1 MILSGKVI
9 TKPPAF
15 SVAVLSL
22 LLLVMPL
29 LSFAESG
36 DLTSRPKETGRG
48 GSPDTTIVYTARDSL
63 VYDLAGR
70 TMELWGDASVR
81 YEDTTLEAPKILIN
95 YDTALFNAFSAQD
108 SLGVM
113 SDPAVF
119 TDKDGA
125 FKSEK
130 MSYNYRTRKG
140 RTLNVSS
147 EIKEGFYTGAKVKR
161 LETGELYIKDGI
173 YTTCPKDDPDFWFY
187 GKDMKI
193 IPDDKVVAR
202 PMILYIRPKP
212 FSLRMPAI
220 PLLPLPFMYLPIR
233 NDRVSGFLVP
243 RFAKDDRGVYFS
255 DLGYFWA
262 MSDYMDLRLE
272 GDVAFN
278 GSWRVA
284 ERFRYNRRYLFNG
297 YLEGEYERY
306 ILSHPDDPDYVDYD
320 NWNFRLVHHHV
331 FDPTLRMD
339 LNLKYQGGRRYYD
352 VSTINTESIISQQAN
367 SYASVSKSFD
377 DGASSLTA
385 SYQRTEDLRD
395 GDLTQTVTS
404 SYYQKRLYPF
414 RSESTLKDDWR
425 YSLSLTP
432 RVSASATYA
441 TLEDLNYRDYK
452 ADASLRAALNHEF
465 SKDFRVNF
473 SQNIE
478 LQGIADENPVEDD
491 RWGMRLR
498 MPFSVNSTLFRYLNL
513 NGSVSY
519 NTYYVDS
526 YLEKYYDGVADEVV
540 SDRIESPS
548 FYSTYSFDVNA
559 QTRLYG
565 TFYTP
570 FLENALGLKA
580 LRHTVIPNISFSWN
594 PDFTGENYDYYA
606 TYIDALNEPV
616 RYSRYQNAIYN
627 GVFEERSELGF
638 SVQNLFQAKISGG
651 TNQEG
656 VVMNDKILQILSLK
670 ASTGYD
676 FAADSLRLSPLVLS
690 ASSNALSPTLQLR
703 AGATYDFYS
712 YDPGT
717 GVTIDKLNID
727 DGKGLL
733 RFVQGFL
740 NMSMSLK
747 GSIGG
752 DGKKKTGG
760 AEDDKEVNVEKAIY
774 KERYNRDSFSY
785 LGNRYPWQLR
795 MSLYL
800 NSNRYDPIEPAE
812 STVLLNTSAKVSLN
826 NIWHLG
832 LNTGY
837 DIENNDFIYPQI
849 NLYGDFRCWDM
860 SFQVV
865 PAGQYE
871 SYFFQIGIKA
881 PHLKDIRIRQA
892 GRFNESS

>member
-1 MILSGKVI
+1 MILSGKAIRKLPVF
-9 TKPPAF
+9 P
-15 SVAVLSL
+15 VAVLAL
-22 LLLVMPL
+22 ALLVLPRQSL
-29 LSFAESG
+29 AEP
-36 DLTSRPKETGRG
+36 DEEVTAPNQTGRG

-63 VYDLAGR
+63 VYDLTGR

-81 YEDTTLEAPKILIN
+81 YEDMALDAPKILID
-95 YDTALFNAFSAQD
+95 YDTALFNAFSAAD
-108 SLGVM
+108 SLGAIT
-113 SDPAVF
+113 DPAVF
-119 TDKDGA
+119 TDKDGTFEA
-125 FKSEK
+125 ER

-147 EIKEGFYTGAKVKR
+147 EIKDGFYTGVNVKR
-161 LETGELYIKDGI
+161 LETGELYIRDGI
-173 YTTCPKDDPDFWFY
+173 YTTCSKDDPDFWFY

-220 PLLPLPFMYLPIR
+220 PLVPLPFMYLPIR

-262 MSDYMDLRLE
+262 MNDYMDLLLE

-284 ERFRYNRRYLFNG
+284 ERFRYKKKYLFDG
-297 YLEGEYERY
+297 YLAGEYERF

-320 NWNFRLVHHHV
+320 NWNFKLVHHHV
-331 FDPTLRMD
+331 FDPTLRVD
-339 LNLKYQGGRRYYD
+339 LNLNYQGGRRYYD
-352 VSTINTESIISQQAN
+352 VSTINTESIISEQAN

-377 DGASSLTA
+377 DGGSSLTA

-404 SYYQKRLYPF
+404 SYYQKRIYPF
-414 RSESTLKDDWR
+414 RNETTLNDDWR
-425 YSLSLTP
+425 YRLSLTP
-432 RVSASATYA
+432 RVSAKATYA
-441 TLEDLNYRDYK
+441 TLDDLKYRDYQT
-452 ADASLRAALNHEF
+452 DASLRTALNHEF

-473 SQNIE
+473 SQDVD
-478 LQGIADENPVEDD
+478 LQGIVDNNPVEDD
-491 RWGMRLR
+491 RWGLRLR
-498 MPFSVNSTLFRYLNL
+498 LPFSVNSTLFRYFNV
-513 NGSVSY
+513 NGRVSY

-526 YLEKYYDGVADEVV
+526 YLEKYYDDVADEVV
-540 SDRIESPS
+540 EDRIESPS
-548 FYSTYSFDVNA
+548 RYSTYSFDVDA

-565 TFYTP
+565 TLYTP
-570 FLENALGLKA
+570 FFENALGVKA

-594 PDFTGENYDYYA
+594 PDFTGEDYDYYA

-627 GVFEERSELGF
+627 GIFQERSELGF
-638 SVQNLFQAKISGG
+638 SVQNLLQAKVKGG
-651 TNQEG
+651 TSSEG
-656 VVMNDKILQILSLK
+656 VVMNDKILQLLSIN

-676 FAADSLRLSPLVLS
+676 FAADSLRLAPLVLT

-712 YDPGT
+712 YDPLTGT
-717 GVTIDKLNID
+717 TIDRLNID

-733 RFVQGFL
+733 RFVRGFL

-747 GSIGG
+747 GSISG
-752 DGKKKTGG
+752 DGPKKK
-760 AEDDKEVNVEKAIY
+760 DDKEDKEVSVEKAIY
-774 KERYNRDSFSY
+774 KERYNRDSFGY
-785 LGNRYPWQLR
+785 LGNRLPWQLR

-800 NSNRYDPIEPAE
+800 NSNRYNPLEQAQ
-812 STVLLNTSAKVSLN
+812 STVLLNTSAKVSLSRT
-826 NIWHLG
+826 WHLG

-837 DIENNDFIYPQI
+837 DIENSELIYPQI

-865 PAGQYE
+865 PAGEYE

-881 PHLKDIRIRQA
+881 PHLRDIRIRQA
-892 GRFNESS
+892 GRFSEPT